1 MNHHYLVPVLFSLV
15 ACTANDDSDVELV
28 EESVDSAISGQSEA
42 AIVATL
48 VDGATAATTAEA
60 ATKIAANANLQ
71 PAGCATV
78 TTSGATTTV
87 ALAGCSG
94 VRGLVDVN
102 GTITVTITAVT
113 ASSVSL
119 TATSTDLQIDGATL
133 DLAADATY
141 STSGGTSSLAVTS
154 SSSGVGARGH
164 AIVHTG
170 AYTATWDANCATVDG
185 SWATANETARRS
197 LDVSLSRCR
206 ATCPTGS
213 VTRTRLDGSTI
224 AITFDGTPTAMWS
237 SSRRGAG
244 TVSLGCTP

>member
-1 MNHHYLVPVLFSLV
+1 MNHPFLVPVLFSLV
-15 ACTANDDSDVELV
+15 ACTATDDSDVELV

-48 VDGATAATTAEA
+48 ADGATATTTAA
-60 ATKIAANANLQ
+60 AAAKIAANANLQ

-87 ALAGCSG
+87 AIAGCSG
-94 VRGLVDVN
+94 ARGLVNVT
-102 GTITVTITAVT
+102 GTIAVTITAAT

-119 TATSTDLQIDGATL
+119 TATSSDLQINGASL
-133 DLAADATY
+133 DLAVDATY
-141 STSGGTSSLAVTS
+141 TASGASSSLAVTS

-170 AYTATWDANCATVDG
+170 DYTATWDANCATVDG

-197 LDVSLSRCR
+197 LDVSVSRCR
-206 ATCPTGS
+206 TTCPIGA

-224 AITFDGTPTAMWS
+224 AITFDGTSTASWS

-244 TVSLGCTP
+244 TVSLDCTP